1 MQMRGYLIKLDKE
14 LLELGALEMD
24 PVLADI
30 LGDKDTV
37 DFINKKNEVR
47 TFALNRKEG
56 LIQGRGIKGFFK
68 PYSSEYVFADPDG
81 QGGMRISEFE
91 TNLSGNLVQIPI
103 DPGAVER
110 TGLVLESMS
119 MLKTGESRWFELYR
133 HAEDF
138 AAGSKENELI
148 SLAHLRELQMFQ
160 YQIKTVKAVLRR
172 FRGRVLLCDEVGLG
186 KTVEAGIA
194 MMEYIMR
201 GLAKKILILVPP
213 SLIDQWYYEM
223 ERKFNQDF
231 VRADDPS
238 FKQMGDMAWEH
249 YGKVIASI
257 SSAKRKNTAEIISS
271 IQYDLVIV
279 DEAHHLKNRKT
290 SAWQFVNSL
299 RKKYIFLLTATPV
312 QNNLEEIYNL
322 ITLLKPGQLKTYS
335 YFKKNFVSDREG
347 LEAKNVSKLRE
358 LLSGVMV
365 RNKRSDV
372 DIRFTKRLASTYT
385 IHLLPQEQKLYD
397 EISAFIRKRYLEDSP
412 GLSRFV
418 LKSLQEEMGSSF
430 QALAGTLEK
439 LAGNEKLEACNRG
452 ALLEFT
458 NAADRIAMDGQVP
471 GPKMLQLLKLIND
484 FEDKMLVFT
493 KYKATQE
500 YISSFLM
507 NLGFE
512 VAQFHG
518 GLRRKEKEEQ
528 IQYFREKARVLVSTE
543 SGGEGR
549 NLQFCNALVNYDL
562 PWNPM
567 AIEQRIGRIH
577 RVGQIRDVYVY
588 NLAAENTVEHY
599 ILDLLDRKINMFELV
614 VGEVDMILGDIE
626 EEADFSDL
634 IMDAWV
640 RSSDHQSME
649 KQMEGIGQKLM
660 ENKAQYLKIKDLDEK
675 LFADSFETSRT
686 GG

>member
-1 MQMRGYLIKLDKE
+1 MQMRGYLIRLNKE
-14 LLELGALEMD
+14 LLELGALVAD
-24 PVLADI
+24 PALAEI

-37 DFINKKNEVR
+37 DFINSKNEVR
-47 TFALNRKEG
+47 TFTLNREEG

-68 PYSSEYVFADPDG
+68 PYSSEYVFADPVP
-81 QGGMRISEFE
+81 GGIRISEFE
-91 TNLSGNLVQIPI
+91 TDSSKCLDQFFMESAV
-103 DPGAVER
+103 VER
-110 TGLVLESMS
+110 TGLVLESMHR
-119 MLKTGESRWFELYR
+119 LKTGDPKWFELYH

-138 AAGSKENELI
+138 AAGSKEDELI
-148 SLAHLRELQMFQ
+148 SLAHVRDLQMFQ

-194 MMEYIMR
+194 MMEYLMR
-201 GLAKKILILVPP
+201 GLVKKILILVPP
-213 SLIDQWYYEM
+213 SLVDQWYYEM
-223 ERKFNQDF
+223 KRKFNQDF
-231 VRADDPS
+231 IRADDPE
-238 FKQMGDMAWEH
+238 FKQKGEEAWEQ
-249 YGKVIASI
+249 YSKVIASI
-257 SSAKRKNTAEIISS
+257 SAAKRKNTAEIISN

-290 SAWQFVNSL
+290 AAWQFVNSL

-335 YFKKNFVSDREG
+335 YFKKNFVGDREG

-372 DIRFTKRLASTYT
+372 DIRFTRRSASTYT

-412 GLSRFV
+412 GLTRFV

-430 QALAGTLEK
+430 QALTGTLKK
-439 LAGNEKLEACNRG
+439 LTENEKLDACDR
-452 ALLEFT
+452 AAMKEFMNT
-458 NAADRIAMDGQVP
+458 AGYIVTDNQVP
-471 GPKMLQLLKLIND
+471 GPKMMQLLKLVND
-484 FEDKMLVFT
+484 FGDKMLIFT

-500 YISSFLM
+500 YITSFLM
-507 NLGFE
+507 NHGFK

-528 IQYFREKARVLVSTE
+528 VQYFREKAMILVSTE

-549 NLQFCNALVNYDL
+549 NLQFCNGMVNYDL

-577 RVGQIRDVYVY
+577 RVGQTRDVSVY
-588 NLAAENTVEHY
+588 NLAAANTVEHY
-599 ILDLLDRKINMFELV
+599 ILDILDRKINMFELV

-660 ENKAQYLKIKDLDEK
+660 ENKMQYLKVKDLDEK
-675 LFADSFETSRT
+675 LFADSFETSKA